1 MAGLQRIQ
9 GKVAIDEAGKLAVT
23 RSYICDKLPISMNNA
38 EHKFDRDYV

>member
-1 MAGLQRIQ
+1 MAGIQRIQ
-9 GKVAIDEAGKLAVT
+9 GAIDEAGKLAVT